1 MTPSTNPSSAETC
14 KLQASTPQ
22 TPSSG
27 EPLPVPRKVKG
38 TLTIK
43 SDDDMEFRAQRK
55 TGISSQEVLATRGD
69 AKFYR
74 TVGEKKPK
82 YVAHL
87 VTPADS
93 PDPVADMQQQLDKLT
108 VGMQTKRRPKL
119 RGKILKDEPSCRI
132 VHNQKE
138 GRVQCILDINLCET
152 PNIQGRII
160 ELLQTISSCFA
171 INQTSL
177 VPPKS

>member
-14 KLQASTPQ
+14 KLQASTPP

-27 EPLPVPRKVKG
+27 EPLPVPRKVRG

-108 VGMQTKRRPKL
+108 VCMQTQRRPKL

-138 GRVQCILDINLCET
+138 GRVQCIIDINLCET

-160 ELLQTISSCFA
+160 ELLQTINVCFVT
-171 INQTSL
+171 NQTSL
-177 VPPKS
+177 VPPKN

>member
-1 MTPSTNPSSAETC
+1 MTHSTNPSSAETC
-14 KLQASTPQ
+14 KPQASTPP

-74 TVGEKKPK
+74 TVGERKPK

-93 PDPVADMQQQLDKLT
+93 PDPVADMQAQLDKLT
-108 VGMQTKRRPKL
+108 EGMQTKRRPKL
-119 RGKILKDEPSCRI
+119 RGRLLLDNPSCRI

-138 GRVQCILDINLCET
+138 GRVQCILDINLRET
-152 PNIQGRII
+152 PDIQGQLIR
-160 ELLQTISSCFA
+160 LLQTLSSCFA